1 MSFDWHLIWEKTCEL
16 LSKDGAPAWIQ
27 AIGSILALLVV
38 ILASK
43 IPVNHA
49 ASVKRKT
56 IFTIVEA
63 AHTHAQNI
71 RNAVDAMQ
79 DPIDTTHIYRVYNK
93 VIIEGV
99 VKALQGIPMHEL
111 GSSKGVLAMLSLT
124 DQMVFLG
131 AAVEILLEGPYN
143 HPIMAKTLE
152 DLEKNDHARRIKLAA
167 TGFSV
172 LQGNVR
178 VHLEQI
184 DKEYESLKDSLKS

>member
-16 LSKDGAPAWIQ
+16 LSKDAAPAWIQ
-27 AIGSILALLVV
+27 AIGSILALLAVFLV
-38 ILASK
+38 SK

-56 IFTIVEA
+56 IFAMVEA
-63 AHTHAQNI
+63 THTHAQNI
-71 RNAVDAMQ
+71 RSAVDAMQ
-79 DPIDTTHIYRVYNK
+79 DPIDTIHIYKVYNN

-131 AAVEILLEGPYN
+131 VAVEILLNGPYN
-143 HPIMAKTLE
+143 HPMMAKTLE
-152 DLEKNDHARRIKLAA
+152 DLDKNDHARRLKLAA

-172 LQGNVR
+172 LKHNVK
-178 VHLEQI
+178 VHLDQI
-184 DKEYESLKDSLKS
+184 DKDFESLKDSLKS